1 MPEFIPGGRHCA
13 AYLFLNNDIL
23 QFRPVY
29 QKTVHIVFESPDQP
43 DVRKL
48 IAELDAYLYSIY
60 PAESVYALDIAS
72 LCESNVFFA
81 VLRDAAGAPA
91 GCGAMV
97 MKPGYGE
104 IKRVYVRPQA
114 RGQGL
119 ARRLMAALEAK
130 AIAHGA
136 RTFLLETGPAQAE
149 ALVLYERLGYRCRG
163 PFGDYPADPHSL
175 FMEKNVKEDAAA

>member
-1 MPEFIPGGRHCA
+1 M
-13 AYLFLNNDIL
+13 
-23 QFRPVY
+23 
-29 QKTVHIVFESPDQP
+29 HIEFESPDQP
-43 DVRKL
+43 DVRAL

-60 PAESVYALDIAS
+60 PAESVYALDIVS
-72 LCESNVFFA
+72 LCEPTVSFA
-81 VLRDAAGAPA
+81 VLRDAAGATV

-119 ARRLMAALEAK
+119 ARRLMAELEAK

-136 RTFLLETGPAQAE
+136 RTCMLETGPAQAE

-163 PFGDYPADPHSL
+163 PFGDYPADPHSV
-175 FMEKNVKEDAAA
+175 FMEKNVREDVAT

>member
-1 MPEFIPGGRHCA
+1 MQVI
-13 AYLFLNNDIL
+13 
-23 QFRPVY
+23 
-29 QKTVHIVFESPDQP
+29 FESPDQP
-43 DVRKL
+43 EVRML

-72 LCESNVFFA
+72 LCKPNVSFA
-81 VLRDAAGAPA
+81 VLRDAAGNAV
-91 GCGAMV
+91 GCGAVV
-97 MKPGYGE
+97 MQPGYGE

-130 AIAHGA
+130 AVEHGA
-136 RTFLLETGPAQAE
+136 RTCMLETGPAQAE
-149 ALVLYERLGYRCRG
+149 ALALYERLGYRCRG

-175 FMEKNVKEDAAA
+175 FMEKKLREDVAA

>member
-1 MPEFIPGGRHCA
+1 MQVI
-13 AYLFLNNDIL
+13 
-23 QFRPVY
+23 
-29 QKTVHIVFESPDQP
+29 FESPDQP
-43 DVRKL
+43 EVRML

-72 LCESNVFFA
+72 LCKPNVSFA
-81 VLRDAAGAPA
+81 VLRDAAGNAV
-91 GCGAMV
+91 GCGAVV
-97 MKPGYGE
+97 MQPGYGE

-130 AIAHGA
+130 AVEHGA
-136 RTFLLETGPAQAE
+136 RTCMLETGPAQAE
-149 ALVLYERLGYRCRG
+149 ALALYERLGYRCRG

>member
-1 MPEFIPGGRHCA
+1 MDRADYFGI
-13 AYLFLNNDIL
+13 NNDIL
-23 QFRPVY
+23 PFLTAHE
-29 QKTVHIVFESPDQP
+29 KTMQVIFESPDQP
-43 DVRKL
+43 DVRAL

-72 LCESNVFFA
+72 LCQPNVFFA
-81 VLRDAAGAPA
+81 VLRDAAGAPV

-97 MKPGYGE
+97 MQPGYGE

-119 ARRLMAALEAK
+119 AHTLMTALEAK
-130 AIAHGA
+130 AIEHGA
-136 RTFLLETGPAQAE
+136 RTFLLETGPAQPE

-175 FMEKNVKEDAAA
+175 FMEKNAREDVAA